1 MIVPTDN
8 GKLDTGNSTR
18 SVVLRIRNE
27 LLSTE
32 DTVCLERA
40 RLVTE
45 ADRRFEDDLPALK
58 RAKTFAHA
66 LQTMTLDV
74 ETNP

>member
-1 MIVPTDN
+1 MTVPTDN
-8 GKLDTGNSTR
+8 GKLVTGNPTR

-45 ADRRFEDDLPALK
+45 AYQCFEDDPPALK
-58 RAKTFAHA
+58 QAKKFAHV
-66 LQTMTLDV
+66 LRT
-74 ETNP
+74 